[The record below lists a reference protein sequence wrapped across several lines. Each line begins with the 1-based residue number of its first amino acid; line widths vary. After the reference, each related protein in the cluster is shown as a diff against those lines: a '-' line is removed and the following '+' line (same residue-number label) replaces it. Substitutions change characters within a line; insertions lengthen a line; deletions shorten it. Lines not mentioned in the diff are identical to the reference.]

1 MFIKSENTSKGFV
14 IWYLQ
19 RDVDN
24 HMHDVNLF
32 NHERILS
39 KVKNTSEEG
48 SEEVQ
53 ESRRKKSGF
62 VKGSFTLQN
71 LLNLK
76 VFGNKVLI

>member
-39 KVKNTSEEG
+39 KVKKLP
-48 SEEVQ
+48 
-53 ESRRKKSGF
+53 KKDPKKYKKAGG
-62 VKGSFTLQN
+62 KNQD
-71 LLNLK
+71 LLKDRLHYK
-76 VFGNKVLI
+76 IF